1 VLEEKSISQ
10 LLRRKKGSYSGN
22 YHRQRF
28 NPAIVRGN
36 FFRFCKPP
44 YEKAR
49 VTSVCPT
56 QRAIDWESTVR
67 GRFEFAAPARPELAV
82 RGSRALIRLV
92 ALSPESILLGQH
104 GGRELGQHHIGRA
117 SLS

>member
-56 QRAIDWESTVR
+56 QRAPHCCVSRSWLKQKTLKSEDTELSLDSLPSVQQDQS
-67 GRFEFAAPARPELAV
+67 PAS
-82 RGSRALIRLV
+82 G
-92 ALSPESILLGQH
+92 
-104 GGRELGQHHIGRA
+104 
-117 SLS
+117 